1 MFYEPGRT
9 PHNLPYD
16 PFKSCVVP
24 RPIGWISTL
33 SVDGVPNLAPFS
45 QFQMLTTRPPFV
57 MFGANQTHHPRRK
70 DSVTNAEA
78 TGEFVC
84 NMATYDLR
92 EAVNLSSARSEPD
105 LDEFVASGL
114 TKAPSQLVKPPRVA
128 ESKVHIE
135 CKYHMTIRLPGS
147 PPSESMDVVIGQV
160 VGVHIDDSV
169 LTENGRLDVLKLRPL
184 SRIGYMDYTTI
195 ESIFEMLPPG
205 NSEEVAKRL
214 AGSHVK
220 TPAKAAE

>member
-1 MFYEPGRT
+1 MFYQPGRT

-45 QFQMLTTRPPFV
+45 QFQMLTARPPFV
-57 MFGANQTHHPRRK
+57 MFCANQTHHPRRK

-92 EAVNLSSARSEPD
+92 EQVNLSSARSEPD
-105 LDEFVASGL
+105 VDEFEAAGL

-135 CKYHMTIRLPGS
+135 CKYHMTVRLPGS
-147 PPSESMDVVIGQV
+147 PPSESIDVVIGAV
-160 VGVHIDDSV
+160 VGVHIADDV
-169 LTENGRLDVLKLRPL
+169 LTSNGRLDVLKLKPL

-195 ESIFEMLPPG
+195 DRIFEILPPG
-205 NSEEVAKRL
+205 GEEVRKRL
-214 AGSHVK
+214 AGSHAK
-220 TPAKAAE
+220 TPAPAAE

>member
-9 PHNLPYD
+9 PHNLPFD

-33 SVDGVPNLAPFS
+33 GVDGTANLAPFS
-45 QFQMLTTRPPFV
+45 QFQMLTARPPFV
-57 MFGANQTHHPRRK
+57 MFACNQTHHPRRK
-70 DSVTNAEA
+70 DSVTNAEN

-92 EAVNLSSARSEPD
+92 EQVNLSSARSEPD
-105 LDEFVASGL
+105 VDEFVASGL
-114 TKAPSQLVKPPRVA
+114 TKAPSEKVKPWRVA
-128 ESKVHIE
+128 ECKVHIE
-135 CKYHMTIRLPGS
+135 CKYHMTVRLPGI
-147 PPSESMDVVIGQV
+147 PASEAIDLVFGAV
-160 VGVHIDDSV
+160 VGVHIADDV
-169 LTENGRLDVLKLRPL
+169 LTENGRLDVLKLKPL

-195 ESIFEMLPPG
+195 DRIFEILPPG
-205 NSEEVAKRL
+205 NEEVQRRL

-220 TPAKAAE
+220 APAKAAE